1 MASNV
6 PPPPPGFENAT
17 LVPQPPPGFMRE
29 DVASRR
35 DELLRK
41 RAELDAE
48 LEGMTLGGTAKAIGK
63 DLDDNV
69 RLAANGISM
78 GFLDKALGQE
88 DRAKTNAARDRQG
101 VTGTVSEGLGAAA
114 LPFGAAK
121 AGMTIAN
128 VPVRGAALLAPTVE
142 GAGYGALNA
151 VGNDKDIAT
160 GAAWGAG
167 LGMLGQ
173 AAGAGINKAYSTF
186 ANRATPQPSSQLREA
201 ADTAYAQADNS
212 GLVFSPEAF
221 GRTIDDVTATA
232 QERGVGGSLAKL
244 TDKLYPKASAVTQSL
259 DEMRGTAPTLKDVA
273 MLKRIASDAGQGID
287 ADASLNA
294 KMAGSFRDMIRNA
307 APSDFIEGNVDEGI
321 RAITKGDELW
331 TKKIKTERLE
341 KAMESAKD
349 RVGANYTQAGLL
361 TALRQEVKGIK
372 RAKDFKT
379 SWTPDEK
386 KLITQIVRGG
396 AGENVARLA
405 GLFAPRGPVTGAVLG
420 ATAYANP
427 VAGALLTG
435 AGMGGRAVATKIGM
449 NRFADL
455 QNAVQGATST
465 PKLTPQQQE
474 NIRAIIKA
482 LALGGTATAVN
493 AN

>member
-1 MASNV
+1 MAENRFAKFA
-6 PPPPPGFENAT
+6 PPGNRFSQFST
-17 LVPQPPPGFMRE
+17 PQISPE
-29 DVASRR
+29 QAARR

-48 LEGMTLGGTAKAIGK
+48 LELTTIGGTAGSIGK
-63 DLDDNV
+63 ALDDNV

-78 GFLDKALGQE
+78 GFLDKSLGAE
-88 DRAKTNAARDRQG
+88 DRAKTNAARERQG
-101 VTGTVSEGLGAAA
+101 IIGMVSEGLGAAA
-114 LPFGAAK
+114 VPMGAAK
-121 AGMTIAN
+121 AGLTVAN
-128 VPVRGAALLAPTVE
+128 IPMRGAMLAAPTIE
-142 GAGYGALNA
+142 GAAYGALNA
-151 VGNDKDIAT
+151 LGNDKDVRS

-173 AAGAGINKAYSTF
+173 AAGAGINKGYSAF
-186 ANRATPQPSSQLREA
+186 ANRSAPVPSSQLREA
-201 ADTAYAQADNS
+201 ADAAYAQADNS

-221 GRTIDDVTATA
+221 GKTIDDVTATA
-232 QERGVGGSLAKL
+232 QERGVGGTLAKL
-244 TDKLYPKASAVTQSL
+244 TDKLYPKASAVTSSL
-259 DEMRGTAPTLKDVA
+259 DEMRGTAPSLKDVA
-273 MLKRIASDAGQGID
+273 MLKRITADAGQGFD
-287 ADASLNA
+287 ADASLNS

-307 APSDFIEGNVDEGI
+307 APSDFIAGNVDEGI
-321 RAITKGDELW
+321 GAITKADDQWAKML
-331 TKKIKTERLE
+331 KTQRLE

-361 TALRQEVKGIK
+361 TALRQEVKAIK

-379 SWTPDEK
+379 SWTPEEK
-386 KLITQIVRGG
+386 KLITQVVRGG
-396 AGENVARLA
+396 AGENIARLA

-427 VAGALLTG
+427 MAGAALTG
-435 AGMGGRAVATKIGM
+435 AGMGGRAVATKLGM

-455 QNAVQGATST
+455 QNVAQGGSSM

-474 NIRAIIKA
+474 NIRIILKTLMSGA
-482 LALGGTATAVN
+482 TAAAVN